1 MNWLNLFLFISLSI
15 SAIIWIW
22 QSYALYMSSRS
33 LPVLE
38 KFNYKSSNPLPK
50 VSIIITA
57 CNEEKTIEQAVN
69 SRLSDSYKNIEF
81 IVVNDRSTDGTLQ
94 IIQKLAES
102 DPRIKVVN
110 IETLPDGWLGKLHA
124 MQKGVDIANGEWL
137 LFSDADVFI
146 STGALE
152 QVILFAENGSIDHVA
167 VLPDLKSDL
176 FLNNCA
182 TSTVLREI
190 LLYTRPW
197 TIGRPGAKQAAG
209 SGAFNLVRK
218 TVFDRTN
225 GFHDMKMEV
234 VDDTV
239 LAQQIIEQGG
249 KPSVVIGRTKIG
261 LTWYHSFPELLEG
274 LGRLAFAGL
283 GSFSGK
289 KLAAIASIPF
299 FFDMLPYFALF
310 LSDSILIKAV
320 SLFTVTLSFIVINL
334 LNIYLKR
341 PLIPTIFPPLN
352 HLLAYFICLH
362 SAITNG
368 IRGGIIWRGT
378 FYPSELL
385 KKGQLFD
392 PMGHSRR

>member
-1 MNWLNLFLFISLSI
+1 
-15 SAIIWIW
+15 
-22 QSYALYMSSRS
+22 MSVRS

-38 KFNYKSSNPLPK
+38 KFRYEKVDNLPK
-50 VSIIITA
+50 ISVIITA
-57 CNEEKTIEQAVN
+57 CNEEKTIEQALN

-81 IVVNDRSTDGTLQ
+81 IIVNDRSTDGTSQ
-94 IIQKLAES
+94 IIQKLEES
-102 DPRIKVVN
+102 DPRIKVVT
-110 IETLPDGWLGKLHA
+110 IKTLPDGWLGKLHA
-124 MQKGVDIANGEWL
+124 MQKGVEIANGEWL

-146 STGALE
+146 DSGTLE

-218 TVFDRTN
+218 SVFDRTN

-239 LAQQIIEQGG
+239 LAQLLIEQGG
-249 KPSVVIGRTKIG
+249 KPAVVIGRTKVG
-261 LTWYHSFPELLEG
+261 LTWYHSFSEILEG

-283 GSFSGK
+283 GSFSWKRLGV
-289 KLAAIASIPF
+289 IASIPF

-310 LSDSILIKAV
+310 LNDSLLIKTI
-320 SLFTVTLSFIVINL
+320 SLFTVILSFIVINL

>member
-1 MNWLNLFLFISLSI
+1 
-15 SAIIWIW
+15 
-22 QSYALYMSSRS
+22 
-33 LPVLE
+33 
-38 KFNYKSSNPLPK
+38 
-50 VSIIITA
+50 
-57 CNEEKTIEQAVN
+57 
-69 SRLSDSYKNIEF
+69 
-81 IVVNDRSTDGTLQ
+81 
-94 IIQKLAES
+94 
-102 DPRIKVVN
+102 
-110 IETLPDGWLGKLHA
+110 
-124 MQKGVDIANGEWL
+124 
-137 LFSDADVFI
+137 
-146 STGALE
+146 
-152 QVILFAENGSIDHVA
+152 
-167 VLPDLKSDL
+167 
-176 FLNNCA
+176 NNCA

-190 LLYTRPW
+190 LLLTRPW
-197 TIGRPGAKQAAG
+197 TIGKEGAKQAAG

-218 TVFDRTN
+218 TVFDRTK

-239 LAQQIIEQGG
+239 LAQLLIEQGG
-249 KPSVVIGRTKIG
+249 KPAVVIGRTKIG

-289 KLAAIASIPF
+289 RLATLASIPF

-310 LSDSILIKAV
+310 LSDSFLIKAI

-362 SAITNG
+362 SAVTNG

-385 KKGQLFD
+385 RKGQLFD
-392 PMGHSRR
+392 PMGLKK

>member
-1 MNWLNLFLFISLSI
+1 
-15 SAIIWIW
+15 
-22 QSYALYMSSRS
+22 MSVRS

-38 KFNYKSSNPLPK
+38 KFRYEKLDKYPK
-50 VSIIITA
+50 ISVIVTA
-57 CNEEKTIEQAVN
+57 CNEEKTIEKAMR
-69 SRLSDSYKNIEF
+69 SRLNDSYENIEF
-81 IVVNDRSTDGTLQ
+81 IVVNDRSTDKTQ
-94 IIQKLAES
+94 EIVES
-102 DPRIKVVN
+102 LSKTDERIKVVN
-110 IETLPDGWLGKLHA
+110 IEILPDGWLGKLHA
-124 MQKGVDIANGEWL
+124 MQKGVEIANGEWL

-146 STGALE
+146 AASALQ
-152 QVILFAENGSIDHVA
+152 QVIIFAENGSIDHVA

-190 LLYTRPW
+190 LLLTRPW

-218 TVFDRTN
+218 PVFDRTN

-239 LAQQIIEQGG
+239 LAQLLLEQGG
-249 KPSVVIGRTKIG
+249 KPAVVIGRSKIG
-261 LTWYHSFPELLEG
+261 LTWYHSFSELLEG

-289 KLAAIASIPF
+289 RLAAIASIPF

-310 LSDSILIKAV
+310 LSDSILIKAISV
-320 SLFTVTLSFIVINL
+320 FTVTLSFIVINL
-334 LNIYLKR
+334 LNVYLKR

-385 KKGQLFD
+385 KKGQMFD
-392 PMGHSRR
+392 PLGIRKVI